1 MKKTQNWCKLNLV
14 IKNSK
19 IITFNRGVTVTEKLQ
34 GLLEKIK
41 TEGLDKAEIEKQE
54 ILDEAKKEAQ
64 KIIDKANK
72 DAELTR
78 KNAEEDANNLEK
90 RAETAVQQASRDII
104 LKLKSELQSRLETVV
119 HDLSSE
125 SMTPEF
131 MGELIKEM
139 AAGFSKNDSA
149 SDLKLE
155 LLVRPENR
163 EKLIVLLRGSLA
175 KTFSETPEVFGESD
189 IGGGLKVGIN
199 GSDVF
204 FDFTDD
210 AIADLLCAYVSP
222 KLAELLKPAGE

>member
-1 MKKTQNWCKLNLV
+1 MA
-14 IKNSK
+14 
-19 IITFNRGVTVTEKLQ
+19 EKLQ

-41 TEGLDKAEIEKQE
+41 TEGLEKAEVEKQN

-64 KIIDKANK
+64 KIIEKANN
-72 DAELTR
+72 DAEATR
-78 KNAEEDANNLEK
+78 KKAKEDAKSLEK
-90 RAETAVQQASRDII
+90 RAETAVKQASRDIM
-104 LKLKSELQSRLETVV
+104 LKLKGELQSRLENIV
-119 HDLSSE
+119 HDLSTE

-139 AAGFSKNDSA
+139 AAAFSKNDSA

-155 LLVRPENR
+155 LLVAKKDC

-175 KTFSETPEVFGESD
+175 KTFAETPEVFGESD
-189 IGGGLKVGIN
+189 IGGGLKLGFKGN
-199 GSDVF
+199 DVF

-210 AIADLLCAYVSP
+210 AIADLVCAYVSP

>member
-1 MKKTQNWCKLNLV
+1 V
-14 IKNSK
+14 S
-19 IITFNRGVTVTEKLQ
+19 EKLQ

-41 TEGLDKAEIEKQE
+41 TEGLDKAEIEKQK
-54 ILDEAKKEAQ
+54 ILDDAKKEAQ
-64 KIIDKANK
+64 SIIDKANK
-72 DAELTR
+72 EAESTRKKAETDAE
-78 KNAEEDANNLEK
+78 KLEK
-90 RAETAVQQASRDII
+90 RAETAVKQASRDIM
-104 LKLKSELQSRLETVV
+104 LKLKGELQSRLENIV
-119 HDLSSE
+119 HDVSTE

-139 AAGFSKNDSA
+139 AAAFSKKDSD

-155 LLVRPENR
+155 LLVAPKEC

-175 KTFSETPEVFGESD
+175 KTFVETPEVFGEND
-189 IGGGLKVGIN
+189 IGGGLKIGFK

-210 AIADLLCAYVSP
+210 AIADLVCAYVSP

>member
-1 MKKTQNWCKLNLV
+1 V
-14 IKNSK
+14 A
-19 IITFNRGVTVTEKLQ
+19 EKLQ

-41 TEGLDKAEIEKQE
+41 TEGLEKAEVEKQE
-54 ILDEAKKEAQ
+54 ILDNAKKEAQ

-72 DAELTR
+72 DAESIR
-78 KNAEEDANNLEK
+78 KKAKEDAEKLEK
-90 RAETAVQQASRDII
+90 FADSAVKQAARDIM
-104 LKLKSELQSRLETVV
+104 LKLKGELQKRLENVV
-119 HDLSSE
+119 HDVSAE

-131 MGELIKEM
+131 MGEIIKEM
-139 AAGFSKNDSA
+139 ASAFSKNNSA

-155 LLVRPENR
+155 LLVANKDC

-175 KTFSETPEVFGESD
+175 KTFAETPDVFGESD
-189 IGGGLKVGIN
+189 IGGGLKIGFK

-210 AIADLLCAYVSP
+210 AIADLVCAYVSP